1 MQWKGARKPTPTKPD
16 SYRFQQKSLQLQ
28 ALFLSNSPYSCS
40 CPLNS
45 ASGYLP

>member
-28 ALFLSNSPYSCS
+28 ALFFIQFTLPLFLSP
-40 CPLNS
+40 
-45 ASGYLP
+45 